1 MEGDRLDVWAQQF
14 FSIAFQYGLAHA
26 LVDYPEQILKL
37 LKRVLMNRPLVVAH
51 T

>member
-26 LVDYPEQILKL
+26 LVDYPRTDPETVKTKL
-37 LKRVLMNRPLVVAH
+37 MKRPLVVAH